1 MPDEVDASILI
12 VGPADLSVG
21 FVRTRRNPPDQG
33 SGNPVTMRIAF
44 VINELIRPSEVFILN
59 QITGLINR
67 GHAIDIFAYSM
78 DDDDG
83 PVHEDVRQYRLD
95 RLFFPHPE
103 VPSNKWL
110 CRFQAGWATL
120 LRLVHRP
127 GMTIRTLRHFLTRPE
142 GFLYPEY
149 RIALSLIRRS
159 YDVVFCHYGPN
170 GNFATFLKQVDPKAR
185 LITEFHGY
193 DYQIA
198 VGEQRG
204 MYQGLFRLADLILA
218 NSPSTRNKII
228 ELGADPE
235 SVRIHPMGIDL
246 ARFPPQSRPIKSPD
260 DPLRILTVARYV
272 PKKGLDYGIRA
283 FQNVKGRYPNRN
295 LSYDIIG
302 YGPEQESLQRL
313 IDELGLAGSVSLLG
327 PRTNEEVIARMAGA
341 DLFLLPSILEPLGV
355 VLLEAQAAGLP
366 IVATETDGIPFAVV
380 PGHSA
385 LLVPPADAD
394 ALAEALCRLI
404 DNPKTWP
411 EMTRVGREHVRARF
425 DINRLNDALVAL
437 FKDLVGRK
445 NPRISA
451 RGINPAAESA
461 DNTK

>member
-1 MPDEVDASILI
+1 
-12 VGPADLSVG
+12 
-21 FVRTRRNPPDQG
+21 
-33 SGNPVTMRIAF
+33 

-59 QITGLINR
+59 QITGLIDR

-78 DDDDG
+78 DDYDG
-83 PVHEDVRQYRLD
+83 PVHDDVLRYHLD

-127 GMTIRTLRHFLTRPE
+127 GMTIRTLRHFMTRPE

-170 GNFATFLKQVDPKAR
+170 GNFATFLKQVDPKTR

-193 DYQIA
+193 DYQMA
-198 VGEQRG
+198 VGNLRN
-204 MYQGLFRLADLILA
+204 MYGNLFRMADLLLA
-218 NSPSTRNKII
+218 NSPSTRDKII
-228 ELGADPE
+228 ELGADPA

-246 ARFPPQSRPIKSPD
+246 ARFPARSRPIKSPD
-260 DPLRILTVARYV
+260 EPLRILTVARYV
-272 PKKGLDYGIRA
+272 PKKGLDSGIRA
-283 FQNVKGRYPNRN
+283 FQNVKDRYPNRT

-327 PRTNEEVIARMAGA
+327 PRTNEEVIAQMAGA

-380 PGHSA
+380 PGRSA

-394 ALAEALCRLI
+394 AMAEALCRLI
-404 DNPKTWP
+404 DHPQTC
-411 EMTRVGREHVRARF
+411 TR
-425 DINRLNDALVAL
+425 
-437 FKDLVGRK
+437 
-445 NPRISA
+445 
-451 RGINPAAESA
+451 
-461 DNTK
+461 

>member
-1 MPDEVDASILI
+1 
-12 VGPADLSVG
+12 
-21 FVRTRRNPPDQG
+21 
-33 SGNPVTMRIAF
+33 MRIAF

-59 QITGLINR
+59 QITGLIDR
-67 GHAIDIFAYSM
+67 GHSIDIFAYAM
-78 DDDDG
+78 EDTG
-83 PVHEDVRQYRLD
+83 QPVHEEVRRYRLD

-120 LRLVHRP
+120 VRLAYRP
-127 GMTIRTLRHFLTRPE
+127 GMTIRTLRHFMTRPE

-159 YDVVFCHYGPN
+159 HDVVFCHYGPN
-170 GNFATFLKQVDPKAR
+170 GNFATFLKQVDPKTR

-193 DYQIA
+193 DYQMA
-198 VGEQRG
+198 VGESRN
-204 MYQGLFRLADLILA
+204 MYRELFRKADLLLA
-218 NSPSTRNKII
+218 NSPSTRDKMI
-228 ELGADPE
+228 ELGADPA
-235 SVRIHPMGIDL
+235 SVRIHPMGIDPG
-246 ARFPPQSRPIKSPD
+246 RFPPQSRPLKSPD
-260 DPLRILTVARYV
+260 SPLRILTVARYV
-272 PKKGLDYGIRA
+272 PKKGLDFGIRA
-283 FQNVKGRYPNRN
+283 FRNVKDRYPSRN

-302 YGPEQESLQRL
+302 YGSEQASLQRL
-313 IDELGLAGSVSLLG
+313 IDDLNLTQSVSLLG

-366 IVATETDGIPFAVV
+366 IVATETEGIPFAVV
-380 PGHSA
+380 PGRSA
-385 LLVPPADAD
+385 LLVPPADAG

-404 DNPKTWP
+404 NNPQTWP
-411 EMTRVGREHVRARF
+411 DMARAGRAHVEANF
-425 DINRLNDALVAL
+425 SIDRLNDALVAL
-437 FKDLVGRK
+437 FEGLIDRK
-445 NPRISA
+445 NSRNSA